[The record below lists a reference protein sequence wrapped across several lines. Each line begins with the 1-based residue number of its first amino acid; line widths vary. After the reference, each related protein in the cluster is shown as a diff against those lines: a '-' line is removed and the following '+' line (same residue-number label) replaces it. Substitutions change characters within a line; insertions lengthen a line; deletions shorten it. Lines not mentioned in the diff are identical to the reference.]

1 MFSFTFKNGDV
12 IALKGFKHSE
22 FASHETHCYEAS
34 VYFNGKRIG
43 VVSNDGQG
51 ASDRFDPDVKL
62 YPLGEGKDAESYHA
76 NAKIWRDLEVR
87 MKSDHPQYH
96 MEWDDSWNDM
106 SMEVWCGEQVNKW
119 LSHKDFKRTMKSNV
133 VFTDPTSDDPKAIRV
148 IGFKGT
154 RKITPAHIAHIINK
168 YPSYQVLN
176 NMPEA
181 DALAIWQEGV

>member
-12 IALKGFKHSE
+12 IELKGFKHSE

-51 ASDRFDPDVKL
+51 GSDNFGGD
-62 YPLGEGKDAESYHA
+62 Y
-76 NAKIWRDLEVR
+76 KIWRDLEVR

-106 SMEVWCGEQVNKW
+106 SMEIWCGEQVNKW
-119 LSHKDFKRTMKSNV
+119 LSHKDFKRYMKSKV
-133 VFTDPTSDDPKAIRV
+133 VFVDPTSDDPKAIRYMT
-148 IGFKGT
+148 FKGV
-154 RKITPAHIAHIINK
+154 RKIDQRYVDHIKNK
-168 YPSYQVLN
+168 YPAYQVLN
-176 NMPEA
+176 DMPEA

>member
-12 IALKGFKHSE
+12 IELKGFKHSE

-34 VYFNGKRIG
+34 VYFNGKKFGSVMNEGCGGSDSFAPSGGMDTWKERNQLWRTLEARI
-43 VVSNDGQG
+43 
-51 ASDRFDPDVKL
+51 
-62 YPLGEGKDAESYHA
+62 AE
-76 NAKIWRDLEVR
+76 E
-87 MKSDHPQYH
+87 HPQYH
-96 MEWDDSWNDM
+96 LEWDDSWNDM

-119 LSHKDFKRTMKSNV
+119 LSHKDFKRTMKSKV

-154 RKITPAHIAHIINK
+154 RKITPAHVAHIINK
-168 YPSYQVLN
+168 YPAYQVLN
-176 NMPEA
+176 DMPEA

>member
-12 IALKGFKHSE
+12 ITLKGFKHSE

-51 ASDRFDPDVKL
+51 GSDRFDGD
-62 YPLGEGKDAESYHA
+62 Y
-76 NAKIWRDLEVR
+76 KIWRDLESR
-87 MKSDHPQYH
+87 IKSDHPKYH
-96 MEWDDSWNDM
+96 MDFDDSWNEM

-133 VFTDPTSDDPKAIRV
+133 VFTDPASDDPKAIRV

-154 RKITPAHIAHIINK
+154 RKITPAHVAHIINK

-176 NMPEA
+176 DMPES

>member
-12 IALKGFKHSE
+12 IELKGFKHSE

-34 VYFNGKRIG
+34 VYLNGKRIG

-51 ASDRFDPDVKL
+51 GSDDFSPIGGMQDWAVLSRT
-62 YPLGEGKDAESYHA
+62 
-76 NAKIWRDLEVR
+76 WRDLESR
-87 MKSDHPQYH
+87 IRSDHPKYH
-96 MEWDDSWNDM
+96 MDFDDSWNEM

-154 RKITPAHIAHIINK
+154 RKITPAHVAHIINK

-176 NMPEA
+176 DMPES
-181 DALAIWQEGV
+181 DALAIWQDGV